1 MHSKVS
7 SLVLAVIALS
17 TSTSINAFTPNLSR
31 SVSRSVQKC
40 EVVQNGEHKSSALYM
55 SGSTDMKKE
64 VNVGVIGCGRIGI
77 VHLGAISKAPGVKA
91 VIVSNPTVSKAEAGK
106 T

>member
-31 SVSRSVQKC
+31 SVSRSVQKS